1 MITSG
6 TSGLVRISGHMT
18 SDVMS
23 HAVSLC
29 EFIHCTLVVIL
40 SRNMMCDSY
49 YSSLVWSI
57 RFNMVSR
64 VGLN

>member
-18 SDVMS
+18 GDMMS

-29 EFIHCTLVVIL
+29 KFIHCTLVVIFE
-40 SRNMMCDSY
+40 SKHD
-49 YSSLVWSI
+49 V
-57 RFNMVSR
+57 
-64 VGLN
+64 